1 MSNDMVVEL
10 LSVQKEMFKVRQG
23 MMEWKRDSVSLQV
36 AWRQMGRDFLQEADR
51 MERRMKEVRSQL
63 QQLGTSVQAKLRVE
77 IDDQATQK
85 IAQMRSQ
92 FSQPV
97 VVSGG
102 GSGGGSKASVM
113 DPADEYL
120 INSYNDAIPDSQ
132 AAAKERGLF
141 MARGRTELEGQE
153 LDRSVARMIQINP
166 EMMKAEATAIYNRSD
181 EVNSTNKGEYAE
193 VAAKLSMSTGF
204 TSDQSIKIM
213 ALLRES
219 TGVNDPQRLAN
230 SLQYMSTNMKDFS
243 DDFVSAIIKNTS
255 QLGLLMD
262 TPEKM
267 AMLVGEIGN
276 MGIASNGLP
285 LEALKDLALK
295 MSTQGEMSKFL
306 QRGYEADG
314 KSPDEAKRLAAIES
328 KEVTQLLH
336 SNNKSDNQ
344 MAMGRIFM
352 NIAAIKDDNVRQQ
365 MLNEVG
371 SGSGKE
377 LLQYLKPLIDNAGK
391 ISAGLVANKVADNE
405 AEKSYQAAKNQNPW
419 FEYMQAQNEVRLAM
433 TELAG
438 TVAKDLAPGFK
449 LLSTGISYVTQYFN
463 QLPQIVRVMIE
474 GLAVAFLANKAKK
487 ALQSESGDSKK
498 ITIKK
503 IDVKP
508 KITIQN
514 KVNVKLQDK
523 KKVICQ
529 CSCSGDSDM
538 GGQQRKKRKSPKG
551 KRKGKWSQNKRG
563 PSKFGGKNNGGASKP
578 AKNNPSNPSN
588 QKKQTKPKTQPK
600 PAKPLSRKATL
611 PTTAPKKVGKPA
623 TGFGKLKDIG
633 GKAFEGIKSFGGAA
647 WDGVK
652 NLGGKGFG
660 GVKSFGKGLLKKIPF
675 VGEAMDLASLAT
687 SDNKPM
693 ELLKLGGSA
702 GMKAAGTMIGAT
714 VGSIV
719 PGLGTAVGGVVGG
732 FLGSVGGDFLME
744 KLPDWFGWGKE
755 KQETPPAPVPPVPPA
770 QPPIPASDDASQIK
784 SMRRKPQD
792 TLAITPAPPVKPVA
806 TNAADKK
813 ESAQNLSVTVST
825 MPITLHADGV
835 LQDVVGMIRLLKDPT
850 VTNEIKRIIET
861 AFVNALE
868 TRGGKA

>member
-1 MSNDMVVEL
+1 MNKDMVVEL
-10 LSVQKEMFKVRQG
+10 LSVQKEMYKVRQG
-23 MMEWKRDSVSLQV
+23 MMEWKRDAVFLQV
-36 AWRQMGRDFLQEADR
+36 AWKQMGRDFLREADK
-51 MERRMKEVRSQL
+51 MERRIKEVHSQL
-63 QQLGTSVQAKLRVE
+63 KRLGTSVQAKLRVT

-85 IAQMRSQ
+85 ISQMRSQ
-92 FSQPV
+92 ISQSLV
-97 VVSGG
+97 ISGG
-102 GSGGGSKASVM
+102 GSSGGSKASVM
-113 DPADEYL
+113 DPMADYL

-141 MARGRTELEGQE
+141 MARGRTQLEGQE
-153 LDRSVARMIQINP
+153 LDRSVGRMTQINP

-181 EVNSTNKGEYAE
+181 EVNPTNKAEYAE
-193 VAAKLSMSTGF
+193 FAAKLSMSTGF
-204 TSDQSIKIM
+204 TSDQSLKMM
-213 ALLRES
+213 ALLRDS
-219 TGVNDPQRLAN
+219 TGVNDPERLAN

-243 DDFVSAIIKNTS
+243 DDFVSSMIKNTS

-276 MGIASNGLP
+276 MGIPSNGLP

-295 MSTQGEMSKFL
+295 MSTQGDMSKVL

-314 KSPDEAKRLAAIES
+314 KSPEEAKRLATIES

-336 SNNKSDNQ
+336 SDNKSDNQ

-352 NIAAIKDDNVRQQ
+352 NVASIKDNNVRQE

-377 LLQYLKPLIDNAGK
+377 LLQYLEPLIESAGN
-391 ISAGLVANKVADNE
+391 ISAGLVDNKVADDE
-405 AEKSYQAAKNQNPW
+405 AEKSYQAAKDQNPW

-449 LLSTGISYVTQYFN
+449 ILSNGIANVVQSFN
-463 QLPQIVRVMIE
+463 QLPQMARVAIE
-474 GLAVAFLANKAKK
+474 GVVIAFLAKKAKK
-487 ALQSESGDSKK
+487 ALQGEQGDSKN

-508 KITIQN
+508 KITIKN
-514 KVNVKLQDK
+514 KVNVTLQDK

-529 CSCSGDSDM
+529 CSCSGDSDV
-538 GGQQRKKRKSPKG
+538 GGQQRKKRKGSKG
-551 KRKGKWSQNKRG
+551 KRKGKRSQKQRG
-563 PSKFGGKNNGGASKP
+563 PSKNGGKNSGGASEQNR
-578 AKNNPSNPSN
+578 NNPSNPSN
-588 QKKQTKPKTQPK
+588 QKKPNKPNTQPK
-600 PAKPLSRKATL
+600 PTKPLNRKGNI
-611 PTTAPKKVGKPA
+611 PTPTPSKKGKLA

-633 GKAFEGIKSFGGAA
+633 GKAFEGIKNFGGSA
-647 WDGVK
+647 WDGLK
-652 NLGGKGFG
+652 NLGGKGLG
-660 GVKSFGKGLLKKIPF
+660 GAKSFGKGLLKKIPF
-675 VGEAMDLASLAT
+675 VGEAMGLASLAT

-732 FLGSVGGDFLME
+732 FLGSVGGDFLMD

-755 KQETPPAPVPPVPPA
+755 KQQPPPAPVPPA

-784 SMRRKPQD
+784 PMRRKPQD
-792 TLAITPAPPVKPVA
+792 TLATTPAPPITPGA
-806 TNAADKK
+806 TNAVNKK
-813 ESAQNLSVTVST
+813 DPDQNLSVTIAA
-825 MPITLHADGV
+825 MPITLHAEGI
-835 LQDVVGMIRLLKDPT
+835 LQDVAGMIRLLRDPS
-850 VTNEIKRIIET
+850 VTNEVKRIIET

-868 TRGGKA
+868 TRGGKV

>member
-23 MMEWKRDSVSLQV
+23 MMAWKRDSVSLQV
-36 AWRQMGRDFLQEADR
+36 AWRQMGRDFLREADR

-85 IAQMRSQ
+85 ISQMRSQ

-113 DPADEYL
+113 DPMVEYL

-153 LDRSVARMIQINP
+153 LDRSVARMTQINP
-166 EMMKAEATAIYNRSD
+166 EMMKEEATAIYNRSD
-181 EVNSTNKGEYAE
+181 EVNPTNKGEYAE
-193 VAAKLSMSTGF
+193 LAAKLSMSTGF
-204 TSDQSIKIM
+204 TSDQIIKIM

-243 DDFVSAIIKNTS
+243 DDFVSAMIKNTS

-449 LLSTGISYVTQYFN
+449 LLSNGISYVTQYFN

-474 GLAVAFLANKAKK
+474 GVVVAFLANKAKK
-487 ALQSESGDSKK
+487 ALQSEPGDSKN

-503 IDVKP
+503 
-508 KITIQN
+508 
-514 KVNVKLQDK
+514 
-523 KKVICQ
+523 
-529 CSCSGDSDM
+529 
-538 GGQQRKKRKSPKG
+538 
-551 KRKGKWSQNKRG
+551 
-563 PSKFGGKNNGGASKP
+563 
-578 AKNNPSNPSN
+578 
-588 QKKQTKPKTQPK
+588 
-600 PAKPLSRKATL
+600 
-611 PTTAPKKVGKPA
+611 
-623 TGFGKLKDIG
+623 
-633 GKAFEGIKSFGGAA
+633 
-647 WDGVK
+647 
-652 NLGGKGFG
+652 
-660 GVKSFGKGLLKKIPF
+660 
-675 VGEAMDLASLAT
+675 
-687 SDNKPM
+687 
-693 ELLKLGGSA
+693 
-702 GMKAAGTMIGAT
+702 
-714 VGSIV
+714 
-719 PGLGTAVGGVVGG
+719 
-732 FLGSVGGDFLME
+732 
-744 KLPDWFGWGKE
+744 
-755 KQETPPAPVPPVPPA
+755 
-770 QPPIPASDDASQIK
+770 
-784 SMRRKPQD
+784 SM
-792 TLAITPAPPVKPVA
+792 
-806 TNAADKK
+806 
-813 ESAQNLSVTVST
+813 
-825 MPITLHADGV
+825 
-835 LQDVVGMIRLLKDPT
+835 
-850 VTNEIKRIIET
+850 
-861 AFVNALE
+861 
-868 TRGGKA
+868 